1 MSLKNEK
8 FQNLLKCKSYIK
20 IRTLLLIESA
30 VLTYFAS
37 AEAFLPSI
45 FSYKIVGSKTKHL
58 G

>member
-1 MSLKNEK
+1 M
-8 FQNLLKCKSYIK
+8 KSKKGQQSNKVLK

-58 G
+58 GWSS